1 MEKLN
6 FELIASLIN
15 GKKQIKNVTEEDIVK
30 LFPLHISKYIMLNE
44 YFVLCLG
51 NVDNK
56 KQYEVIKILSCE
68 KLPFHR
74 KHIIQYKNETV
85 EIPSF
90 KFFRDQMLMF
100 QDSMSFL
107 KSSYMLHPVG
117 YRLIRLDLIKNR
129 VALPMI
135 DGGVYTPEELEI
147 TLKPMTMLVGKQKD
161 QEIMDF
167 IENNL
172 MNIFHNINTNEETD
186 KERYLSMLNTII
198 KNIRERIDKNI
209 AVKLTAEEEN
219 ILVNFIGSE
228 NLEYFSI

>member
-6 FELIASLIN
+6 FDTIDSLIN
-15 GKKQIKNVTEEDIVK
+15 GKKQIKNVTEEELIK
-30 LFPLHISKYIMLNE
+30 LFPFYICKYIMLNE

-68 KLPFHR
+68 KAPFHR

-90 KFFRDQMLMF
+90 KTFRYQTLMF

-107 KSSYMLHPVG
+107 KSSYMIHPVG

-129 VALPMI
+129 IALPLME
-135 DGGVYTPEELEI
+135 GGIYTPEDIEI
-147 TLKPMTMLVGKQKD
+147 TLKPMQVPIGRQNNE
-161 QEIMDF
+161 EIRQF

-172 MNIFHNINTNEETD
+172 MNIYHSLNIDEQKD
-186 KERYLSMLNTII
+186 KDRFLSMLNII
-198 KNIRERIDKNI
+198 VQNIQQKLNQNI
-209 AVKLTAEEEN
+209 AVKLTEEEEN
-219 ILVNFIGSE
+219 ILINFVGAK
-228 NLEYFSI
+228 NFEYFSI